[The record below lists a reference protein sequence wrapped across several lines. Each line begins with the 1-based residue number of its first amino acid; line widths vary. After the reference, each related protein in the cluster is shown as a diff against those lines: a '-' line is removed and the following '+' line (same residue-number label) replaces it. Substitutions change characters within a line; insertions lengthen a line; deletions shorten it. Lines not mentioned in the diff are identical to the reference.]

1 MTWNFNI
8 SSLDLFSAYFLD
20 AKLLKKK
27 RSMTGMVENGEWSVA
42 HKKYDFQ
49 AIRVRISELVP
60 TGAKP
65 RMYRVGRNTL
75 IKALKNRI
83 IQASEGTGRQI
94 QFKNLTIAGKMVL

>member
-1 MTWNFNI
+1 
-8 SSLDLFSAYFLD
+8 
-20 AKLLKKK
+20 
-27 RSMTGMVENGEWSVA
+27 MTGIVENGEWSVA

-49 AIRVRISELVP
+49 AIRVRISELNP

-83 IQASEGTGRQI
+83 IQASEGIGQKLRGQLI
-94 QFKNLTIAGKMVL
+94 VHLSRKG